1 MILFSLFSVEMIEID
16 NSLFYFR
23 FPLDTML
30 LEIVHLLKLDKDKI
44 YHKYNKLIL
53 VKYQYFCFLLRMHL
67 LTA

>member
-30 LEIVHLLKLDKDKI
+30 MEIVDLLKLDKDKI

-53 VKYQYFCFLLRMHL
+53 VKHQYFCFLLRMHL
-67 LTA
+67 LSA

>member
-30 LEIVHLLKLDKDKI
+30 LEIVHLMKLDKNKI
-44 YHKYNKLIL
+44 YHKYNKIIL
-53 VKYQYFCFLLRMHL
+53 VKYQ
-67 LTA
+67 

>member
-1 MILFSLFSVEMIEID
+1 MIEID

-30 LEIVHLLKLDKDKI
+30 MEIVDLLKLDKDKI

-67 LTA
+67 LSA